1 MVPDEFGARRLIQTL
16 EAGAGGCIIEPV
28 SQATDRDNLRLS
40 LCLLPGVQRASPALA
55 ELPPHRGTMS
65 KMPAKKKSCFQ
76 ITSVTTAQVASSI
89 TEDTESLDDP
99 DESRTEDVSSEIFDV
114 SRATDYG
121 PEDVCE
127 RSSSEETLNNVG
139 DAETP
144 GAVSPNLLLDGQLAA
159 AAAGAATASPPA
171 AANGGALPK
180 STAVPQVA
188 AVQIPSATA
197 GGSSAQVSA
206 PGTMSQTAA
215 AACSSRFRVIKL
227 DHGTGEPYRRGR
239 WTCMEFY
246 DRDLDSSG
254 VLARTGDC
262 IRHSSTFEQA
272 AQERDSGLGATG
284 GSIVMSAVP
293 ASAHGPESLAD
304 SSLTA
309 VSQLL
314 QAEKMNQP
322 SLQQPNFVIG
332 QQQPIGGA
340 IPQSTA
346 QPMYSGATI
355 TSQQTMVPPQ
365 QTQPQVNAQSVVQ
378 GGPNGKGMSP
388 ANVTAQPSM
397 LMSQQ
402 PVQQANIPVTQP
414 QQFAYSQP
422 QIPPG
427 HLLPTQSSGQ
437 TEYIQHM
444 TVMQSQGTIQ
454 QATTGSVPSTGA
466 SSLPVGQVTGQ
477 NPSPVGAPIIGVSP
491 QPSETMGQGSGL
503 MQSGQTPPSQT
514 VILQPGGVVQQSIGH
529 SGVVQQKSMTQHQM
543 SGSSQV
549 SGMPSAPHT
558 VVSGVQNVPAV
569 VPGTSV
575 PSVSTTS
582 VTMPNVPVTLVQ
594 SQLTSHT
601 SVTRSSSVVQQH
613 VGLSLMQGTTNV
625 LTNLSQS
632 NLGQF
637 QTQTQPSI
645 GQIDDTRRKSEP
657 LPQPPLSLIAESKPL
672 VKPPIPDTLTN
683 PLHLPAT
690 TPMNSLASSV
700 FGISIPVDGDEDSAS
715 GASVVA
721 IDNKIEQ
728 AMDLVKS
735 HLMYAVR
742 EEVEVLKEQIKELIE
757 RNSLLERENALLK
770 SLSNND
776 QLSQLSTQQ
785 AIPSSTSQLQTVIA
799 QPPQPTQPP
808 QQPNVSS
815 A

>member
-1 MVPDEFGARRLIQTL
+1 
-16 EAGAGGCIIEPV
+16 
-28 SQATDRDNLRLS
+28 
-40 LCLLPGVQRASPALA
+40 
-55 ELPPHRGTMS
+55 MS

-139 DAETP
+139 EAETP
-144 GAVSPNLLLDGQLAA
+144 SSVSPNLLLDGQLSV
-159 AAAGAATASPPA
+159 AAAGVAAAPNGGAVPKSSAVPLPA
-171 AANGGALPK
+171 AAPG
-180 STAVPQVA
+180 TAVG
-188 AVQIPSATA
+188 
-197 GGSSAQVSA
+197 GGSSAQATLPSTGPSA
-206 PGTMSQTAA
+206 PAAPGAMSQTAA

-239 WTCMEFY
+239 WTCMEYY
-246 DRDLDSSG
+246 DRDSDGGG
-254 VLARTGDC
+254 VLGRTGDC

-284 GSIVMSAVP
+284 GSVVISAVP
-293 ASAHGPESLAD
+293 ASAHGPDSIAD
-304 SSLTA
+304 SSLAA

-314 QAEKMNQP
+314 QTEKMNQS
-322 SLQQPNFVIG
+322 SLQQPNFVVG
-332 QQQPIGGA
+332 QQQQQPQQPVGGA
-340 IPQSTA
+340 VPQSTA
-346 QPMYSGATI
+346 QPVFSGASGA
-355 TSQQTMVPPQ
+355 SQQMIVPP
-365 QTQPQVNAQSVVQ
+365 QPQVNPQ
-378 GGPNGKGMSP
+378 GVSQAGPNGKGMAP
-388 ANVTAQPSM
+388 PNVTVGQSSIPVAQ
-397 LMSQQ
+397 QQ
-402 PVQQANIPVTQP
+402 VQQANIPVTQP
-414 QQFAYSQP
+414 QQFAYSQS
-422 QIPPG
+422 QIPPV
-427 HLLPTQSSGQ
+427 HLLPTQPPGQ
-437 TEYIQHM
+437 AEYMQHM
-444 TVMQSQGTIQ
+444 TIMQSQGAIQ
-454 QATTGSVPSTGA
+454 QATTSTAPSTVA

-477 NPSPVGAPIIGVSP
+477 NPSPVGAPVMGVSV
-491 QPSETMGQGSGL
+491 QPSEAVGQGSGL
-503 MQSGQTPPSQT
+503 LQSGQAQASQPA
-514 VILQPGGVVQQSIGH
+514 IPQPGGVVQPGLGPT
-529 SGVVQQKSMTQHQM
+529 GVVQQKSVTQHPMGGSSQM
-543 SGSSQV
+543 SG
-549 SGMPSAPHT
+549 MPGAPHA
-558 VVSGVQNVPAV
+558 VVPGVQSVPAV

-575 PSVSTTS
+575 PSASTTAP

-594 SQLTSHT
+594 SQMTSHP
-601 SVTRSSSVVQQH
+601 SVSRSTGTVQSQH
-613 VGLSLMQGTTNV
+613 IGPSMMQGASNASAS
-625 LTNLSQS
+625 LPQA

-637 QTQTQPSI
+637 QTQAQSLI

-657 LPQPPLSLIAESKPL
+657 LPQPPLSLIAENKPL
-672 VKPPIPDTLTN
+672 VKPPVPETLAN
-683 PLHLPAT
+683 PLQLPAS

-742 EEVEVLKEQIKELIE
+742 EEVEVLKEQIKELVE

-785 AIPSSTSQLQTVIA
+785 ATPSSTSQAQPPPA
-799 QPPQPTQPP
+799 QPPQP
-808 QQPNVSS
+808 PNVSS

>member
-1 MVPDEFGARRLIQTL
+1 
-16 EAGAGGCIIEPV
+16 
-28 SQATDRDNLRLS
+28 
-40 LCLLPGVQRASPALA
+40 
-55 ELPPHRGTMS
+55 MS

-139 DAETP
+139 EAETP
-144 GAVSPNLLLDGQLAA
+144 SSVSPNLLLDGQLAA
-159 AAAGAATASPPA
+159 AAGGGAAVPPA
-171 AANGGALPK
+171 VVPNGGAVPK
-180 STAVPQVA
+180 SSAVPLPAQPA
-188 AVQIPSATA
+188 LP
-197 GGSSAQVSA
+197 SSAPAA
-206 PGTMSQTAA
+206 PGAMAQTVA

-239 WTCMEFY
+239 WTCVEYY
-246 DRDLDSSG
+246 DRDSDGSA
-254 VLARTGDC
+254 VLGRTGDC

-284 GSIVMSAVP
+284 GSVIVSAVP
-293 ASAHGPESLAD
+293 ASAHGPDSIAD
-304 SSLTA
+304 SSLPA

-314 QAEKMNQP
+314 QTEKMNQA

-332 QQQPIGGA
+332 QQQQSQQPIGGA
-340 IPQSTA
+340 MPQSTA
-346 QPMYSGATI
+346 QSMFSGA
-355 TSQQTMVPPQ
+355 SVANQQIMVPQ
-365 QTQPQVNAQSVVQ
+365 QSQPQVNTQSVAQ
-378 GGPNGKGMSP
+378 AGPNGKGIAP
-388 ANVTAQPSM
+388 PNVTMGQPSIPVA
-397 LMSQQ
+397 QQ
-402 PVQQANIPVTQP
+402 QVQQASVPVTQP
-414 QQFAYSQP
+414 QQFTYSQS
-422 QIPPG
+422 QIPPV
-427 HLLPTQSSGQ
+427 HLLPTQPSGQ
-437 TEYIQHM
+437 SEYMQHM
-444 TVMQSQGTIQ
+444 TIMQPQGGIQ
-454 QATTGSVPSTGA
+454 QAPAGSVSSTAA
-466 SSLPVGQVTGQ
+466 SNLPVGQVVGLS
-477 NPSPVGAPIIGVSP
+477 PSPGGAPVMGVP
-491 QPSETMGQGSGL
+491 AQPGEAVAQGSGI
-503 MQSGQTPPSQT
+503 MQSGQTQAGQT
-514 VILQPGGVVQQSIGH
+514 AVQQPGGVVQQGIGH
-529 SGVVQQKSMTQHQM
+529 AGLVQQKSVAQHQM

-549 SGMPSAPHT
+549 SGMPGAPHA
-558 VVSGVQNVPAV
+558 VASGVQNVPAV

-594 SQLTSHT
+594 SQLPSHT
-601 SVTRSSSVVQQH
+601 SVSRSTGVVQQQQH
-613 VGLSLMQGTTNV
+613 VGHSLIQGAPNV
-625 LTNLSQS
+625 PTNLSQS

-637 QTQTQPSI
+637 QAPAQSVV

-657 LPQPPLSLIAESKPL
+657 LPQPPLSLTAEIKPL
-672 VKPPIPDTLTN
+672 MKPPIPDTLAN
-683 PLHLPAT
+683 PLQLPAS

-700 FGISIPVDGDEDSAS
+700 FSISIPVDGDEDRNPSTAFYQAFHFNKLRESKTFWDSAS

-742 EEVEVLKEQIKELIE
+742 EEVEVLKEQIKELVE

-776 QLSQLSTQQ
+776 QLSQLSAQQ
-785 AIPSSTSQLQTVIA
+785 ANPSSTLQAQAVTA
-799 QPPQPTQPP
+799 QPAQPAQPP

>member
-1 MVPDEFGARRLIQTL
+1 
-16 EAGAGGCIIEPV
+16 
-28 SQATDRDNLRLS
+28 
-40 LCLLPGVQRASPALA
+40 
-55 ELPPHRGTMS
+55 MS

-144 GAVSPNLLLDGQLAA
+144 GTVSPNLLLDGQVAA
-159 AAAGAATASPPA
+159 AAVAAAASGGIQPPPPSPA
-171 AANGGALPK
+171 VPTANGGAVPRSSAVLP
-180 STAVPQVA
+180 A
-188 AVQIPSATA
+188 AAAPASSAAA
-197 GGSSAQVSA
+197 GGSTAQAAAGSGA
-206 PGTMSQTAA
+206 MPLTAA

-239 WTCMEFY
+239 WTCMEYY
-246 DRDLDSSG
+246 DRDSEG
-254 VLARTGDC
+254 GAVLARTGDC
-262 IRHSSTFEQA
+262 IRHNSTFEQA
-272 AQERDSGLGATG
+272 VQDRDSGLGATG
-284 GSIVMSAVP
+284 GSLIVSGVAT
-293 ASAHGPESLAD
+293 SAHGPDSLAD
-304 SSLTA
+304 SSLAA

-314 QAEKMNQP
+314 QPEKINQP
-322 SLQQPNFVIG
+322 SPQQPNFVIG
-332 QQQPIGGA
+332 QQPIGGA
-340 IPQSTA
+340 VPHSNA
-346 QPMYSGATI
+346 QPIYSGATAA
-355 TSQQTMVPPQ
+355 SQQMMGPPL
-365 QTQPQVNAQSVVQ
+365 QTQAQVNAQNMGQ
-378 GGPNGKGMSP
+378 AGPNGKGMPPS
-388 ANVTAQPSM
+388 NVAIAQTGLPM
-397 LMSQQ
+397 PQQ
-402 PVQQANIPVTQP
+402 QVQQANVPVAQT
-414 QQFAYSQP
+414 QQFAYSQS
-422 QIPPG
+422 QIPPV
-427 HLLPTQSSGQ
+427 HLVPAQ
-437 TEYIQHM
+437 TPAQPEYIQHM
-444 TVMQSQGTIQ
+444 TVMQSQGATQ
-454 QATTGSVPSTGA
+454 QAISGSVPSTGA
-466 SSLPVGQVTGQ
+466 SSLPAAQIAGPNPSPIAPVMGVSSQTGETVGQV
-477 NPSPVGAPIIGVSP
+477 
-491 QPSETMGQGSGL
+491 SGL
-503 MQSGQTPPSQT
+503 LQGGLTTPIQT
-514 VILQPGGVVQQSIGH
+514 VIPQPGGVVQQGIGH
-529 SGVVQQKSMTQHQM
+529 AGVVQQKSMTQQQM
-543 SGSSQV
+543 GGSSQV
-549 SGMPSAPHT
+549 AGAPHSI
-558 VVSGVQNVPAV
+558 VSGVQNVPAA

-582 VTMPNVPVTLVQ
+582 VTMPNAPVTLVQ

-601 SVTRSSSVVQQH
+601 SVSRSSSVVQQH
-613 VGLSLMQGTTNV
+613 VGLPLMQGTTNV
-625 LTNLSQS
+625 PANLPQS
-632 NLGQF
+632 NIGQF
-637 QTQTQPSI
+637 PNQPL

-657 LPQPPLSLIAESKPL
+657 LPQPPLSLAENKLL
-672 VKPPIPDTLTN
+672 VKPPIPDTLAN
-683 PLHLPAT
+683 PLNLPAT

-742 EEVEVLKEQIKELIE
+742 EEVEVLKEQIKELVE

-785 AIPSSTSQLQTVIA
+785 ANPSSTSQQQTVIV
-799 QPPQPTQPP
+799 QPTQPP